1 MELKEAWELV
11 LSGLD
16 DAILDHQLKLDN
28 SDMTDN
34 CRKQFEDSLMEY
46 RQALEMLEQVYQN
59 DIGGDRIQTSV

>member
-1 MELKEAWELV
+1 MELKEAWKLV

-34 CRKQFEDSLMEY
+34 CRKQFEDSLVEY
-46 RQALEMLEQVYQN
+46 KQAVEMLEEVYQA
-59 DIGGDRIQTSV
+59 DM